1 VRIDPHS
8 ETTQTNMNRSDLIQ
22 RLSKLH
28 PQLLV
33 KDSEQAVSEI
43 IDAISATLA
52 NGGRVEIRGFGQDR
66 GSSRSACQ
74 GCAPFQSRH
83 CDTKSRTEVVS
94 TSNEETIR
102 VTG

>member
-1 VRIDPHS
+1 
-8 ETTQTNMNRSDLIQ
+8 MNRSDLIQ

-52 NGGRVEIRGFGQDR
+52 TGGRVEIRGFGCFVINHR
-66 GSSRSACQ
+66 
-74 GCAPFQSRH
+74 AP
-83 CDTKSRTEVVS
+83 RTGRNHKTGVAVEVPAKDAPHFRAGK
-94 TSNEETIR
+94 ELRER
-102 VTG
+102 VNPD